1 MKALTLIL
9 TFSII
14 VVLSHATPT
23 MFYRHRP
30 PSYITK
36 PQNGTCKYTIT
47 VKTSFLSQADTKKLF
62 ISIFFGDAKDR
73 WIDINKL
80 NDTQSKMFGQNAKS
94 IFTTMGP
101 CLDKI
106 CKVSIVQ
113 EPLKSLFL
121 WRAKQDSMKWII
133 EYVTIEDSMNPPITF
148 YFDLDDYRRNFC
160 DIFWF

>member
-30 PSYITK
+30 PSHITK

-47 VKTSFLSQADTKKLF
+47 VEIRFLPQADTKKLR
-62 ISIFFGDAKDR
+62 IHTESD
-73 WIDINKL
+73 
-80 NDTQSKMFGQNAKS
+80 
-94 IFTTMGP
+94 IFTQNGTNIFKTTEP

-106 CKVSIVQ
+106 CKVRLAR
-113 EPLKSLFL
+113 EPLTSHFL
-121 WRAKQDSMKWII
+121 PMKWIAD
-133 EYVTIEDSMNPPITF
+133 YVTIEDSKNPPITF
-148 YFDLDDYRRNFC
+148 NFPNDTFGFEDYRSNY
-160 DIFWF
+160 IF